1 MVGRLGLLDII
12 ASAEDVDQDGPP
24 DVIPA
29 AVDLHAPPEFVEV
42 ASRDDLL
49 AIIAAA
55 EDDVVAEDGPPDVIA
70 APPARDRWH
79 RGYQVEVRQS
89 TWSRCQEAH
98 CGCLSAHTWGH
109 EHS

>member
-55 EDDVVAEDGPPDVIA
+55 EDDVVAEDGPPDV
-70 APPARDRWH
+70 
-79 RGYQVEVRQS
+79 VRLGANTVHMPQS
-89 TWSRCQEAH
+89 LPIIIH
-98 CGCLSAHTWGH
+98 
-109 EHS
+109 